1 MSKIKAWLT
10 FRAVVNSRLKIKVL
24 KLAKIIS
31 GHLRQQKTHQLD
43 PNPLLKKRK
52 KQMLP
57 KGLQLRSLFKS
68 WNQLQR
74 KSCPL

>member
-10 FRAVVNSRLKIKVL
+10 FRAVVNSHLKIKIVL

-31 GHLRQQKTHQLD
+31 DHLRQQKTHQLD

-57 KGLQLRSLFKS
+57 KGLQLLSLFKR
-68 WNQLQR
+68 WNQL
-74 KSCPL
+74 